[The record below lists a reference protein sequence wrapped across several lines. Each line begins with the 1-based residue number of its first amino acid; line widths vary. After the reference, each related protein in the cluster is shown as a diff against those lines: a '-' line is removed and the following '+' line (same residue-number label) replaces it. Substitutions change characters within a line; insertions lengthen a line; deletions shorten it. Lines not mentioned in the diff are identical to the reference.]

1 MTMNKTEYEASIKT
15 NLTVAEALCADLR
28 KLRGLAKLAKE
39 IPESEKLVALDV
51 LDKTVSGKEA
61 ELKKVRAELQKA
73 RRVVKKMEEIEAI
86 ETGTEKQKPAKAPAA
101 KKPVGKKEAP
111 ATKKSAP
118 KKTEQ
123 PKAEQAGENPAA

>member
-15 NLTVAEALCADLR
+15 NLTIAEALCADLR
-28 KLRGLAKLAKE
+28 KLCGLAKLAKE
-39 IPESEKLVALDV
+39 IPESEKLVAFDV

-101 KKPVGKKEAP
+101 KKPADKKETP

-123 PKAEQAGENPAA
+123 AKAGQTGENPAA